1 MILTLVT
8 SQLILRPEI
17 QKAESG
23 VVPVGLAPER
33 QLLLLHRKCPIAVS
47 TLPQD
52 DQGIVSLVS
61 SQEAPLLQLCP
72 VITPKL
78 IQFRCPGPS
87 PRECDPV
94 GLGSGPE
101 ISTLTLTCS

>member
-1 MILTLVT
+1 MA
-8 SQLILRPEI
+8 LRPEI

-23 VVPVGLAPER
+23 VVPVGLAPECR
-33 QLLLLHRKCPIAVS
+33 LLLLRRKCPIAVS

-52 DQGIVSLVS
+52 DQGIVSLAS

-72 VITPKL
+72 VIAPEL
-78 IQFRCPGPS
+78 IQFRCPGPR

-94 GLGSGPE
+94 GLGSGPG
-101 ISTLTLTCS
+101 ISTLTLTRS